1 MFEFV
6 KSGSPNLGVEV
17 NWSISDPDVDKET
30 VTATITN
37 TPTGLFVGQN
47 SGEFLGS
54 VDTDNLSDFGF
65 LAILRATN
73 EDAKAKYNGMQPYL
87 GLGFVVSSLD
97 INKVTIYQTNGTF
110 IAETTGGDKA
120 TDVGFLLSAG
130 LNYIISDHVKLY
142 SEYKYQSVDYEFGA
156 LDAAGVTWKLTG
168 EVSSV
173 LFGASYGF

>member
-1 MFEFV
+1 MYLICGYYYDGRIVSEMFEFV

-87 GLGFVVSSLD
+87 GLGFVVSST
-97 INKVTIYQTNGTF
+97 K
-110 IAETTGGDKA
+110 KR
-120 TDVGFLLSAG
+120 LL
-130 LNYIISDHVKLY
+130 
-142 SEYKYQSVDYEFGA
+142 
-156 LDAAGVTWKLTG
+156 
-168 EVSSV
+168 
-173 LFGASYGF
+173 